1 MFTWM
6 KQRIKDMPI
15 FQKMFVICIL
25 VTVTISVI
33 SGGITYVTAS
43 DIILKK
49 TIAQTEETINQVSE
63 NYDSF
68 MEMIANR
75 LDYIAFNPT
84 VQEELLNRRPEKN
97 EEGYYGSTR
106 TVKRLLCRCSRAIR
120 WRILR
125 SMERMGNS
133 IFAQYAER
141 KNRSWR
147 MKMN

>member
-49 TIAQTEETINQVSE
+49 TKKG
-63 NYDSF
+63 
-68 MEMIANR
+68 R
-75 LDYIAFNPT
+75 
-84 VQEELLNRRPEKN
+84 K
-97 EEGYYGSTR
+97 YYGCEANPECDFMSWQKPSTER
-106 TVKRLLCRCSRAIR
+106 CPKCGGVLL
-120 WRILR
+120 
-125 SMERMGNS
+125 EKGNKLACMDEQCGYS
-133 IFAQYAER
+133 TNKQKI
-141 KNRSWR
+141 
-147 MKMN
+147 